1 MLNQLTAKFFIWGQY
16 LDSAKELKVHA
27 HFRFPWT
34 RKTEMNSIQLIENGQ
49 EENIFWQLQ
58 KKKNNKKSKTKPKT
72 KTKQNNTRSYNKNN
86 ECIKPI

>member
-1 MLNQLTAKFFIWGQY
+1 MN
-16 LDSAKELKVHA
+16 VHA

-58 KKKNNKKSKTKPKT
+58 KIKQQKNKNKNKT

-86 ECIKPI
+86 ECIKTIRYKYISIT

>member
-1 MLNQLTAKFFIWGQY
+1 MGVVLRFCKTQELN
-16 LDSAKELKVHA
+16 VHA

-58 KKKNNKKSKTKPKT
+58 KIKQQKNKNKNKNKN
-72 KTKQNNTRSYNKNN
+72 KTKQH
-86 ECIKPI
+86 EII